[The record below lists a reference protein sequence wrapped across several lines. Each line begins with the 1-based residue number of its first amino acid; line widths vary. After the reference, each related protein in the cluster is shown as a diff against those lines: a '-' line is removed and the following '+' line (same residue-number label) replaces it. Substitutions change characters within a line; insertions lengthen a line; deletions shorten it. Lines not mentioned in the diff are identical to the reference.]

1 MTPQPPHQS
10 PSAHLGADVLA
21 DLDEDLLD
29 ASEADLAPHHLAG
42 CAAGRARHA
51 ALDDV
56 RGLLRGAAV
65 GTPMPDDVA
74 NSLDVALA
82 AARSPA
88 TATSAATVTPL
99 SDRRHRVAG
108 TRILQAAAVVLL
120 LALGGLGYA
129 AFLSPNDA
137 TSTAGGASDAR
148 QEAGAQAGAD
158 GGAYPVTASGRDYTS
173 ESLAAQVPALVRG
186 LAAAVPKPR
195 AATEDRAGS
204 GGSEPAG
211 SGSASTLTGPGSA
224 DGLTG
229 GAPLAA
235 CVADLAGEPV
245 TPLAVDVAKYLGR
258 PATIIVLPTAGSRTT
273 VDVYA
278 VAPDCPSQTFLA
290 FRRVARP

>member
-10 PSAHLGADVLA
+10 PSAHLDPDVLA

-29 ASEADLAPHHLAG
+29 AAEADRAARHLSG
-42 CAAGRARHA
+42 CAACRARHA

-65 GTPMPDDVA
+65 VTPMPDDVA
-74 NSLDVALA
+74 HSLDVALA
-82 AARSPA
+82 VARGPA

-99 SDRRHRVAG
+99 SDRRRRVPG
-108 TRILQAAAVVLL
+108 TRVLQAAAVVLL

-129 AFLSPNDA
+129 AFLSPNDG
-137 TSTAGGASDAR
+137 TSTAGSASDAR

-158 GGAYPVTASGRDYTS
+158 SGTYPVTASGRDYTS

-204 GGSEPAG
+204 AG
-211 SGSASTLTGPGSA
+211 SGSASTQTSPGSA

-235 CVADLAGEPV
+235 CVADLAGKPV
-245 TPLAVDVAKYLGR
+245 TPLAVDVATYLGQ
-258 PATIIVLPTAGSRTT
+258 PATIIVLPTTGSRTT

-278 VAPDCPSQTFLA
+278 VAPGCPSQTFLA

>member
-10 PSAHLGADVLA
+10 PSAHLDPDVLA

-29 ASEADLAPHHLAG
+29 AAEADRAARHLSG
-42 CAAGRARHA
+42 CAACRARHA

-56 RGLLRGAAV
+56 RGLLSGAAV
-65 GTPMPDDVA
+65 VTPMPDDVA
-74 NSLDVALA
+74 HRLDAALGVA
-82 AARSPA
+82 RGPA

-99 SDRRHRVAG
+99 SDRRRRVPG
-108 TRILQAAAVVLL
+108 TRVLQAAAVVLL

-129 AFLSPNDA
+129 AFLSPKDG
-137 TSTAGGASDAR
+137 TSTAGSASDAR

-158 GGAYPVTASGRDYTS
+158 GAAYPVTASGRDYTS

-204 GGSEPAG
+204 AG
-211 SGSASTLTGPGSA
+211 SGSASTLTSPGSA

-235 CVADLAGEPV
+235 CVADLAGKPV
-245 TPLAVDVAKYLGR
+245 TPLAVDVATYLGQ
-258 PATIIVLPTAGSRTT
+258 PATIIVLPTTGSRTT

-278 VAPDCPSQTFLA
+278 VAPGCPSQTFLA